1 MVDQKFCP
9 KCGAEMDLSNVFISG
24 KADCPRCGYQGMPT
38 DKPQFTQKAKELPK
52 KEMPEEA
59 VAPEPESTDVLDI
72 RGLSGKLAI
81 VFVGLLMIAVVSPV
95 FRVYAPVAVLGML
108 VFGGAYWLAGRK

>member
-38 DKPQFTQKAKELPK
+38 DRPQFAQKAKELPK
-52 KEMPEEA
+52 KEAPKEA
-59 VAPEPESTDVLDI
+59 VAPAENTDVLDT

-81 VFVGLLMIAVVSPV
+81 VFVGLLVIALVSPV
-95 FRVYAPVAVLGML
+95 FRVYAPVAVLGII
-108 VFGGAYWLAGRK
+108 VFGGAYWFTGRK